1 MAKRITEI
9 LVDDLDGT
17 EIVEGAGRSVKFAF
31 EGVNYEIDLTE
42 EHADEFREALSSYIA
57 VARKTGSSV
66 RSSSRP
72 GSRASSSN
80 SNSNSNAGNDLKVVR
95 AWLRAQGEQVSDRGR
110 IPAALL
116 AKYEAA
122 H

>member
-72 GSRASSSN
+72 GSRASSS
-80 SNSNSNAGNDLKVVR
+80 SNSNSNVGDDLKVVR

>member
-42 EHADEFREALSSYIA
+42 EHTDEFREALSGYIA
-57 VARKTGSSV
+57 VARKTGSSA

-72 GSRASSSN
+72 GSRASSNTST
-80 SNSNSNAGNDLKVVR
+80 SVGADLKVVR

>member
-17 EIVEGAGRSVKFAF
+17 EIVPGAGRTVKFAF
-31 EGVNYEIDLTE
+31 DGVDYEIDLTD
-42 EHADEFREALSSYIA
+42 EHTDEMRAALSSYLA
-57 VARKTGSSV
+57 AARKVGSSA
-66 RSSSRP
+66 
-72 GSRASSSN
+72 RASSRAGVRAN
-80 SNSNSNAGNDLKVVR
+80 SSASGSADLKGVR
-95 AWLRAQGEQVSDRGR
+95 AWLRAQGFEVSDRGR

-122 H
+122 R